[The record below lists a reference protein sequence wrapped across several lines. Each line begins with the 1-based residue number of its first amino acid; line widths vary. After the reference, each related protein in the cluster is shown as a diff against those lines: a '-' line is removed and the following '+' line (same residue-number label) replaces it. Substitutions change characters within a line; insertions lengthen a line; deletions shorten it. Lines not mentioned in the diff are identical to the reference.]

1 MLCLRSLVA
10 AFVLAVG
17 LVSPHPVLAECVK
30 IGNTCIK
37 TNKFKATIRIGSA
50 TPDLSELENH
60 TNLRELTLLAE
71 LGFDQP
77 VDLSRLRDH
86 PSLEKLA
93 LVGLRVQDIS
103 PITEMKGVKRLSLDS
118 VQAPDFAPLADMHGL
133 EHLSVW
139 NIAAITDLEFA
150 RGLTRLQS
158 LNIADTAISDLSPL
172 ENLKDL
178 EILLA
183 FNSAV
188 DDLSPLS
195 GANLRVAW
203 LSNCPVT
210 SVAPLA
216 GSTRLEMLRADG
228 TRLQN
233 LDGLQG
239 KINLQTLILSGTG
252 ISDLSPI
259 ADAANLHEL
268 ALDGTAV
275 QDLRPLSGLRGLTK
289 LTLAKTPVTNIDA
302 LAYSGLRELALDH
315 SALASLSGVQHMSEL
330 TDLSLSGTAIT
341 DLTQLRALTKL
352 AILRAIGLPEQSL
365 KPLADVE
372 SLRIIFTGPND
383 DAKKRLLG
391 REKIVQYLAAL
402 P

>member
-1 MLCLRSLVA
+1 MLPLRSLVA
-10 AFVLAVG
+10 AFVLVAG
-17 LVSPHPVLAECVK
+17 LTSPLPALAECVQ

-37 TNKFKATIRIGSA
+37 TNKFKAKIHIGSA
-50 TPDLSELENH
+50 SPDLSQLENLAD
-60 TNLRELTLLAE
+60 LRELTLLAE

-77 VDLSRLRDH
+77 IDLSPLRDH

-93 LVGLRVQDIS
+93 LVGLRVQDIR
-103 PITEMKGVKRLSLDS
+103 PITELDGLKRLSLDS
-118 VQAPDFAPLADMHGL
+118 VQAPDFAPLARMRGL

-139 NIAAITDLEFA
+139 NIAAITDLEFV
-150 RGLTRLQS
+150 RGLTKLQS

-188 DDLSPLS
+188 SDLSPLA
-195 GANLRVAW
+195 GVNLRVAW

-228 TRLQN
+228 TGLRDLE
-233 LDGLQG
+233 GLQD
-239 KINLQTLILSGTG
+239 KRYLQTLILSGTAV
-252 ISDLSPI
+252 SDLSPI
-259 ADAANLHEL
+259 ADAGNLHEL

-275 QDLRPLSGLRGLTK
+275 QNLSPLAGLRGLSK
-289 LTLAKTPVTNIDA
+289 LTLAATPVTNIDA
-302 LAYSGLRELALDH
+302 LAHSGLRELALDD
-315 SALASLSGVQHMSEL
+315 SALTSLSGIQHMSEL
-330 TDLSLSGTAIT
+330 TELSLSGTEIT
-341 DLTQLRALTKL
+341 DLSPLRLLTKL
-352 AILRAIGLPEQSL
+352 AILRAVGLPEQAL
-365 KPLADVE
+365 KPMADVE
-372 SLRIIFTGPND
+372 SLRIVFTGPNEH
-383 DAKKRLLG
+383 AKKRLLG
-391 REKIVQYLAAL
+391 REKIKQYLAAL